1 MNNEKLVTLKS
12 YRREI
17 NIIELTIDIPYF
29 DNLEDRLMYGTYE
42 NTLLKLFNNARDN
55 KDDILEIRN
64 YYGSNKITMVINLD
78 AYREGSHNTEEE
90 DIEHLKR
97 FMIGN
102 FDMKSEDVKEYRYKG
117 NIYEIDRYDN
127 KIDSCND
134 YVVVNEW

>member
-29 DNLEDRLMYGTYE
+29 DNLEDRLIYGTYE

-78 AYREGSHNTEEE
+78 AYREGSYNTEEE

-97 FMIGN
+97 FMIGS